1 MYLIAG
7 LGNPGARYFNT
18 RHNVGFTV
26 IDKLSRFLKVKSFKT
41 ENNYTAAS
49 VRYNNNTV
57 VLLKPLT
64 FMNRSGI
71 ALREFTDKFDVY
83 ADSVLIIYD
92 DVNLDFGSLRLRPAG
107 SDGGQKGMYSII
119 YELGTE
125 DIPRLRIGIR
135 NSTEIE
141 RFKALGR
148 NYLVDYVLSEFTPN
162 EIKKLEIVIENA
174 MNAALSFIEYGIKE
188 TMNKFNKNF
197 LTPIKSALDDKKSPA
212 GTK

>member
-7 LGNPGARYFNT
+7 LGNPGTRYYKT
-18 RHNVGFTV
+18 RHNIGFLV
-26 IDKLSRFLKVKSFKT
+26 IDMLSRFLKVKSFKT

-49 VRYNNNTV
+49 VRYNKNTV

-83 ADSVLIIYD
+83 AENVLIICD
-92 DVNLDFGSLRLRPAG
+92 DVNLDFGTLRLRPSG
-107 SDGGQKGMYSII
+107 SDGGQKGMHSII

-125 DIPRLRIGIR
+125 DIPRLRIGVR

-141 RFKALGR
+141 KFRALGR
-148 NYLVDYVLSEFTPN
+148 NYLADYVLSEFTHG
-162 EIKKLEIVIENA
+162 EKEKLDVVLEAA
-174 MNAALSFIEYGIKE
+174 MNAVLSFVDNGIKE

-197 LTPIKSALDDKKSPA
+197 LPPIK
-212 GTK
+212 